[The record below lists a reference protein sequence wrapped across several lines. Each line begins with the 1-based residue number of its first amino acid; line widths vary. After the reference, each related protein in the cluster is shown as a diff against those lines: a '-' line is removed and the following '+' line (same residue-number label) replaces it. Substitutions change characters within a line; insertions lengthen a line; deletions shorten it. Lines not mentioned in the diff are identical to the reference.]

1 MPHCLICISLIIRL
15 FMLFMGFSRQEYWS
29 VQAPLSTEFSRQK
42 YWSRLP
48 FPPPGSSWPR
58 DGTWVSCI
66 SCTGRR
72 VLYHWATWEAKYTL
86 RNINLSY
93 FSKDYNKQVLIIN
106 MICDQLT
113 LCTERACFGGRVG
126 YLVESEMGTVLLR
139 FQLSKSAQS
148 SQLDPSVGTTQEN
161 TWDFQKNY

>member
-1 MPHCLICISLIIRL
+1 
-15 FMLFMGFSRQEYWS
+15 
-29 VQAPLSTEFSRQK
+29 
-42 YWSRLP
+42 
-48 FPPPGSSWPR
+48 
-58 DGTWVSCI
+58 
-66 SCTGRR
+66 
-72 VLYHWATWEAKYTL
+72 
-86 RNINLSY
+86 
-93 FSKDYNKQVLIIN
+93 

-161 TWDFQKNY
+161 T